1 MRRGGA
7 FVYPRERAGTAF
19 PAIGYLGGQFNM
31 RLSAKLVSSAVL
43 AVALLFS
50 SGQAGVSASGGLMAP
65 APGLMGLSSKTTPA
79 PTPSP
84 ASRSTPSPTSHSTPS
99 ATSIPTLD
107 PAQIPAPRES
117 ESIPKPADATSPVAP
132 SPDVA
137 GSAAAKVTPSPEA
150 AVPELSVGAT
160 AIGARWADLGGKSG
174 RLGPSVSAVI
184 CGLEA
189 GGCLQRFEHGAIH
202 WSEATGAHP
211 TSGPIAARWATLN
224 WESGKLGYPL
234 SAQRCGLYG
243 SGCVQN
249 FQGGAIHWSTASGA
263 NPTWGSIAARWAT
276 LNWEAG
282 QLGYP
287 LNAERCGLRGN
298 GCVQNFQ
305 HGAIYRSAAGGA
317 QPVWGAILASY
328 GDQAWESGRLGYP
341 LTGEICGL
349 RDKGCLQRFEH
360 GAIHWSPA
368 SGAFGT
374 TAAIAARWASLNWES
389 GRLGYPVSQERCGLR
404 DDGCVQRFQ
413 GGAIY
418 WSPFGGAQPM
428 WGAILG
434 TYGSRGWEAG
444 SLGYPVSAEQCGSS
458 CVQEFQYGKFTWS
471 AAKGIDF
478 HLRSDGY
485 CEALNRG
492 SVRYNA
498 KASRVSFAIA
508 EGYYPEQRVTFA
520 TCVRG
525 QDGFRLEW
533 VVPGFAGESGFAGP
547 GVASGPT
554 INKYSP
560 TGAFTVTEA
569 FGLGNPGTALSYR
582 HLNPYS
588 RWGGR
593 LNANYNKYFESSADI
608 FPDEN
613 MWYYA
618 TRPSHDYRQGV
629 VINYNRPPDS
639 PIVMNAGFAIFLHAN
654 RVPTWGCISLNE
666 ADIVRFQRSAVP
678 GDKIVMG
685 VVDDVFW

>member
-1 MRRGGA
+1 M
-7 FVYPRERAGTAF
+7 
-19 PAIGYLGGQFNM
+19 
-31 RLSAKLVSSAVL
+31 
-43 AVALLFS
+43 
-50 SGQAGVSASGGLMAP
+50 
-65 APGLMGLSSKTTPA
+65 
-79 PTPSP
+79 
-84 ASRSTPSPTSHSTPS
+84 
-99 ATSIPTLD
+99 
-107 PAQIPAPRES
+107 
-117 ESIPKPADATSPVAP
+117 
-132 SPDVA
+132 
-137 GSAAAKVTPSPEA
+137 
-150 AVPELSVGAT
+150 
-160 AIGARWADLGGKSG
+160 
-174 RLGPSVSAVI
+174 
-184 CGLEA
+184 
-189 GGCLQRFEHGAIH
+189 QRFTGGAIH
-202 WSEATGAHP
+202 WSIDAGAHP
-211 TSGPIAARWATLN
+211 TRAAIAARWASLDS
-224 WESGKLGYPL
+224 EAGRLGYPL
-234 SAQRCGLYG
+234 SAERCGLRG
-243 SGCVQN
+243 DGCVQN
-249 FQGGAIHWSTASGA
+249 FQGGAIHWSNASGA
-263 NPTWGSIAARWAT
+263 NPTWAAIAGRWAS
-276 LNWEAG
+276 LNWEGG

-287 LNAERCGLRGN
+287 LSAERCGLRGD

-305 HGAIYRSAAGGA
+305 GGAIYWSPAGGA
-317 QPVWGAILASY
+317 QPVWGAILSSY
-328 GDQAWESGRLGYP
+328 RDMAWESGRLGYP
-341 LTGEICGL
+341 VSGEICGL
-349 RDKGCLQRFEH
+349 RGNGCLQRFEH

-368 SGAFGT
+368 SGAYAT
-374 TAAIAARWASLNWES
+374 TAGIAGRWATLNWES

-404 DDGCVQRFQ
+404 NDGCVQRFQ

-434 TYGSRGWEAG
+434 TYGGRGWEAG
-444 SLGYPVSAEQCGSS
+444 SLGYPVSAERCGSS
-458 CVQEFQYGKFTWS
+458 CVQEFQYGRLTWS

-492 SVRYNA
+492 SVRYDA
-498 KASRVSFAIA
+498 AASRVSFAIA
-508 EGYYPEQRVTFA
+508 EGYPDTNVSFT
-520 TCVRG
+520 TCVREG
-525 QDGFRLEW
+525 SAFRLEW
-533 VVPGFAGESGFAGP
+533 VVGGYAGESGFARP

-582 HLNPYS
+582 QLNSYS

-593 LNANYNKYFESSADI
+593 LNANYNKYFESSADV

-666 ADIVRFQRSAVP
+666 TDIVRYQRSAVP

-685 VVDDVFW
+685 VVDDVFR